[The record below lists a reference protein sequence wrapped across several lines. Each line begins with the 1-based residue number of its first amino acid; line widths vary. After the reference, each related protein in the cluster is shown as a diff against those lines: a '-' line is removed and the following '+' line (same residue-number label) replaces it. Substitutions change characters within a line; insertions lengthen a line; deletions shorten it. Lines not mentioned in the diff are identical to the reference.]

1 MDRYNL
7 SILIFFC
14 VSCIAL
20 VFSFTYLFQQNRNK
34 SKKEIPKPVS
44 YPYILERFENINK
57 ILNSFVTF
65 QENISQQ
72 DLDKLKIEIKEIE
85 SEIVDKINVKDDLRT
100 ELRELIKNIEEKI
113 IQKENQLN
121 ADNIRL
127 SKEKQSLEIQ
137 LDELKKCREQEF
149 SAGETEINNLKT
161 TLQNLKNKCQ
171 QVDVLKDVVSGLKKN
186 NSQLKKQQEF
196 QKEIFTSKVNDYAK
210 LQSEVEEKIR
220 VIEQQKIQ
228 YINSLVQRNVGLE
241 NEILKLKED
250 YGNKENEINQ
260 QDKKYNQETEYLKE
274 QIIKAERDIN
284 SVSQIMLEHK
294 KLEEGI
300 EETKR
305 NIKGQEEKY
314 NEEIN
319 QRNKELNKVMLESE
333 SREKS
338 IKERQEKESADLSE
352 KQLKLEEEIRKLNA
366 DKEKSGIISEKTK
379 TEQERQINLLRAQL
393 KNKENQFNKLN
404 EGVQNKEK
412 HIKEKVLSELSGLKG
427 KFNKQAEELKSKL
440 KEKNDE
446 IYRLKVK
453 LSIRED
459 RLRTDSEQRKK
470 SQEKFI
476 EKLGVM
482 IDGLNKSNTEES
494 LKTVYE
500 KEACQ
505 NQIVLLQSELKKTQR
520 NVEDEKILVNKL
532 DQEGDRIQKEIEEA
546 ENRYLQQIN
555 ELDRLIQL
563 KSNQIDTL
571 AKTIIQK
578 ERLFGV
584 ESTARRKIEQL
595 TRSRFL

>member
-470 SQEKFI
+470 SREKFI

>member
-338 IKERQEKESADLSE
+338 IKEGQEKESADLSE